1 MGGTTFGQSEWMM
14 LYTKLLI
21 VIALILVWILFALFV
36 EPPAEQRWE
45 YGLEMTEIPKD
56 YEQYTIRYEP
66 VFVPTNSGAIA
77 YQYSSSITKTGSPQ
91 ITLQNLATPD
101 SLGYTKIGDY
111 YLIAMGKYYGSV
123 GDKLRITTEVSGE
136 TLQFKVILGDVK
148 ASIHTKGGKGIV
160 GLDGSILE
168 FIVDKTVFVHPNIE
182 QFRGV
187 ITNIEREV

>member
-1 MGGTTFGQSEWMM
+1 MTSGQSELMM

-21 VIALILVWILFALFV
+21 AIALVLVWLLFALFV
-36 EPPAEQRWE
+36 EPPPEDPKWE
-45 YGLEMTEIPKD
+45 YGLEMTEIPQD

-77 YQYSSSITKTGSPQ
+77 YQYSTSITKDGSPQ
-91 ITLQNLATPD
+91 LTLQNLATSD
-101 SLGYTKIGDY
+101 SRGYTKIGDY
-111 YLIAMGKYYGSV
+111 YLIAMGKYYGAV
-123 GDKLRITTEVSGE
+123 GDKLRITMEVSGE

-168 FIVDKTVFVHPNIE
+168 FIVDKSIFVHTNIE